1 MKQPAA
7 NPLLT
12 AALAYAK
19 RQWPVI
25 PVHSMAEGR
34 CTCGKSDCGS
44 PAKHPRTEHGLTDAS
59 TNIERITSWWTTWP
73 DANVGVITGK
83 QSRIVVLDCDAKS
96 GGPDRIRELMDIN
109 GAITTLT
116 SITGGGGQHWVFQAP
131 PEPLRNTAGVIAPGI
146 DTRAEGGYIVAPPS
160 IHLSGR
166 KYEWD
171 NRVAIQAIP
180 PWLLLLWPSHTASP
194 PATNGATSHADA
206 PMWVSQALQGGAPNH
221 QRNATATRLIG
232 YFHSKGIPR
241 DVILATVQPFAEK
254 CQPPMELPE
263 LQRTLNSVTSYQAHL
278 READVTDP
286 PEFEERA
293 NTLIYTWPSPG
304 ITITVDQLRRNN
316 LGLQSEIIISGE
328 GRTIHGPVHYNM
340 TSTSGRETLVK
351 YLNKRMETDWPA
363 ILESLSR
370 LTVAHSRS
378 GDPVSN
384 LKDYL
389 WRPGTQWVLRPFILD
404 GQPTILFGAGGLGK
418 SILALAM
425 MLALESHKPVLP
437 GTAPESG
444 HHGLYLDWEDT
455 EYQHG
460 ERYRQ
465 LCAGSTLDPA
475 NYALYHLRCAGPI
488 SDQAQRIHH
497 QIAESNATFLV
508 IDSAGMACGGEPEKS
523 EAALMFF
530 AALRTFR
537 VPALIIAHQTKQASR
552 GLPFG
557 SVMWH
562 NAARMTWEIASK
574 QRFGRDGLNVALT
587 NRKSNVSALL
597 GTIGFSILWGNE
609 TIQIKAFDT
618 RTEPDFVEPDH
629 LAGEL
634 YNELVASGGGMTTQ
648 ELAKALGGTSEPD
661 TLRKTMK
668 REPTIFRVDESE
680 PRRHRWYIIEAL
692 PDNIPDK

>member
-1 MKQPAA
+1 MNQPAG
-7 NPLLT
+7 NQLLE
-12 AALAYAK
+12 AALVYA
-19 RQWPVI
+19 RRGWPVL
-25 PVHSMAEGR
+25 PLHSITKDH
-34 CTCGKSDCGS
+34 CTCGKPDCGS

-59 TNIERITSWWTTWP
+59 TEPSQLQAWWTQWP
-73 DANVGVITGK
+73 DANIGITTGRH
-83 QSRIVVLDCDAKS
+83 SRIVVLDCDAKS

-116 SITGGGGQHWVFQAP
+116 SLTGGGGQHWVFQAP
-131 PEPLRNTAGVIAPGI
+131 PEPLRNTAGVIATGI

-160 IHLSGR
+160 IHLSGK

-171 NRVAIQAIP
+171 NRVPIQPVP
-180 PWLLLLWPSHTASP
+180 PWLLLLWPSHTP
-194 PATNGATSHADA
+194 RLPATNGSGPHADA
-206 PMWVSQALQGGAPNH
+206 PMWVSQALSEGAPNH

-241 DVILATVQPFAEK
+241 DVILATVRPFAEK

-293 NTLIYTWPSPG
+293 SSLIYTWPSPG
-304 ITITVDQLRRNN
+304 VTVIVDQLRRNN
-316 LGLQSEIIISGE
+316 LGLQSEITISGG

-340 TSTSGRETLVK
+340 TSTSGREVLVK

-370 LTVAHSRS
+370 LTVAYSRS

-384 LKDYL
+384 LQDFL

-425 MLALESHKPVLP
+425 MLALESHKAILP
-437 GTAPESG
+437 GTAPQNG

-465 LCAGSTLDPA
+465 LCAGATLDPA
-475 NYALYHLRCAGPI
+475 NYALFHLRCTSTI

-497 QIAESNATFLV
+497 QIAESNATFLI

-597 GTIGFSILWGNE
+597 GTVGFTILWREGS
-609 TIQIKAFDT
+609 IQIKDFDT
-618 RTEPDFVEPDH
+618 SSDPDFADKDN
-629 LAGEL
+629 LAGQL
-634 YNELVASGGGMTTQ
+634 FNELAASDGAGMTVA
-648 ELAKALGGTSEPD
+648 EL
-661 TLRKTMK
+661 R
-668 REPTIFRVDESE
+668 
-680 PRRHRWYIIEAL
+680 EAL
-692 PDNIPDK
+692 DNIPSESLIRNTLGYESSTFQVDKSIPRHHRWFLKEGGINT